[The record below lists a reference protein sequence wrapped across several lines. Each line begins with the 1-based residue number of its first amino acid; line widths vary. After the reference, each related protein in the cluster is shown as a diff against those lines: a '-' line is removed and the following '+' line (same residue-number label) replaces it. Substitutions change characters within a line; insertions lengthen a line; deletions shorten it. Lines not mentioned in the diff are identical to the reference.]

1 MTDSTTTSVLI
12 VDDEESVVQLFRQ
25 WLKDDYDVH
34 TALNGD
40 EALEILEGDPIDVVL
55 LDRRMPGLSGD
66 EVLETIN
73 EEGMD
78 CKVAMVTAVD
88 PGLEVIEMG
97 FDDYVVKPPSR
108 EELHQTIENLLER
121 GEHSERQ
128 QEYWSLLSKREVL
141 RDKMSESE
149 LEESDEYAELKTQIA
164 ELRDEIEATQE
175 RMGED
180 VEFLTTLRHIE
191 NGSEST

>member
-25 WLKDDYDVH
+25 WLKDDYDVY
-34 TALNGD
+34 TALGGD
-40 EALEILEGDPIDVVL
+40 EALEILKGEPIDVVL

-66 EVLETIN
+66 EVLEMIN

-88 PGLEVIEMG
+88 PDLEIIEMG

-108 EELHQTIENLLER
+108 EGLHQTIENLLQR

-141 RDKMSESE
+141 RGKMSESE

-180 VEFLTTLRHIE
+180 VEFLTTLRNIQ